1 VLSTDLFA
9 ASPSRPGRRREI
21 LARMSQ
27 ENVELFRRAL
37 EAFNRRDLDTL
48 LEQLDPE
55 AEWHP
60 GVAASLG
67 GEATTFRGH
76 EEVRQGLQD
85 LVDAFEDLQLEVS
98 EMRDLGDRVLAMGR
112 LRAHGTESGVEIESP
127 WAYLVEYRAARRFGS
142 GPSLIPRRRSKSPGS
157 RDSCFGRKA
166 APLLRMES
174 AYRAS
179 RCRSSLTQQLRLL
192 ALELLV

>member
-1 VLSTDLFA
+1 
-9 ASPSRPGRRREI
+9 
-21 LARMSQ
+21 MSQ

-37 EAFNRRDLDTL
+37 EAFNRRDFDAV

-67 GEATTFRGH
+67 GETTTFRGQ
-76 EEVRQGLQD
+76 EEVRKGLQD
-85 LVDAFEDLQLEVS
+85 LVDAFEDLHLEVS

-127 WAYLVEYRAARRFGS
+127 WAYLVQYKSGKAIWVRAFLDPKEALEAVGLREQR
-142 GPSLIPRRRSKSPGS
+142 LAIALDEKRH
-157 RDSCFGRKA
+157 FGRED
-166 APLLRMES
+166 PRVYPQE
-174 AYRAS
+174 
-179 RCRSSLTQQLRLL
+179 Q
-192 ALELLV
+192 